1 MKLSIFTSTTNPE
14 KRMDPYQE
22 ALSCY
27 EEFADEV
34 VTVGRDWPEEFEFDH
49 IGKTF
54 QEMDKFDEAAIVR
67 ICRQHPH

>member
-14 KRMDPYQE
+14 ERMDPYHE

-34 VTVGRDWPEEFEFDH
+34 VTVGKNWPEEFQFVTYD
-49 IGKTF
+49 IL
-54 QEMDKFDEAAIVR
+54 
-67 ICRQHPH
+67 